1 MRYLVVVTPEA
12 QADLRAIRANMKH
25 ANPKAVAKW
34 SIGIRSRI
42 KTLSDHPERCALAP
56 ESVHFRTEIREIL
69 YGKTNRNIYRVLFA
83 IAARQVI
90 ILHVRHGSRLEWE
103 GF

>member
-1 MRYLVVVTPEA
+1 MRYRVVVTPEA

-69 YGKTNRNIYRVLFA
+69 NGKTNRNTSRVLFA

-90 ILHVRHGSRLEWE
+90 IDRKSDV
-103 GF
+103 